1 MFHDPAKKGLVVQYK
16 NIMSESIGIVIGVHA
31 LDEKKKLLIRQ
42 KKFKM
47 IGFTFSLFKL
57 STIKKF
63 NIKS

>member
-42 KKFKM
+42 KK
-47 IGFTFSLFKL
+47 I
-57 STIKKF
+57 
-63 NIKS
+63 